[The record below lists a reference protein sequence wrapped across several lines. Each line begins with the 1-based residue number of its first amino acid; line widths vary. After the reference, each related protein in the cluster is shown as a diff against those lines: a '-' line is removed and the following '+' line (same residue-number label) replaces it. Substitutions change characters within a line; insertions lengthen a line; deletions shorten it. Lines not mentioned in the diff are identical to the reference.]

1 MDLRQV
7 FKRYGNVF
15 ESFTRKI
22 RSKKND
28 ELTTKADTAFVP
40 DGVYILHETL
50 GVRTVNEWNPK
61 NNNGVVGIL
70 LVEDDHKIVV
80 ALEDAP
86 ENLPWS
92 SEYGLINQPVD
103 FDEEE
108 DAQNDF
114 NGEYYCQKLDSPKF
128 PAAYYCK
135 TYNKGGRSW
144 YLPSSG
150 ELRLICNHFKEI
162 QNALSIVGG
171 QKLVATWGK
180 DVPEYLSSTE
190 SSPGAVWA
198 LDFSDDYLDG
208 YDKVSDI
215 GKVRPVSKFGP
226 SNTLK
231 ESFTRKIR
239 SKKND
244 ELTTKADTAF
254 VPDGVYILHE
264 TLGVNGVEG
273 WNPKNNNGVVGIL
286 LIEDDHKIV
295 VATEDAPEDLPWSFT
310 KRGLI
315 NQPVDELEDAES
327 DFNGEYYCQ
336 KLNSPNYPA
345 AYYCKT
351 YNKGNRDWYLPSSGE
366 LWMIYRHLDEIQNA
380 LSIVGGQKFITTWD
394 DENDVPV
401 YWSSTER
408 CSVSAWK
415 LDFDYGDLSSW
426 YNKVGY
432 SNKVRPVSKFD
443 FSTLKE
449 SFTRKIRSKKND
461 ELTTKADTAFVP
473 DGVYILHETLGV
485 KSVEGWNPKNNKGV
499 VGVLLIEDDHKIVV
513 ATEDAPVKLKW
524 SKESES
530 VNQPVE
536 NIEDA
541 KSDFNGEEHCIK
553 FNSTDFPAAYYCKT
567 YNKGNRDWYLPSSG
581 ELWMIYRHLDEIQ
594 NALET
599 VGGKKF
605 VTVWDDDVPMYWSS
619 TDYCVKT
626 AWALGLDYGTLNR
639 HIDKVGYNLTVR
651 PVSKFKSSELKES
664 FIKKVSSK
672 KTTDLVPDLHYPDGV
687 YIFHRTLG
695 VKTVEEWNKDDNNG
709 VIGILVAEDGHEF
722 VVGLKDAAQVFQW
735 SKNYG
740 LVNEPIE
747 DIEDAKTDFNGKDYY
762 WSLNSIDFPASYYL
776 PWGED
781 DRRWYLP
788 SAGEMYTIYRNFN
801 DVQNALSVVGGQKLI
816 TSQNRGQYGYWT
828 STEYSNTSAWYMLY
842 LDKGRLS
849 KWGNKVSDKYR
860 VRPVAK
866 FEPLKL
872 KESFTKKIGKKNVS
886 EIIGKSERV
895 FLEESIT
902 QMVYSFGKY
911 DMVQDIDKKHI
922 LGYELPFGCLP
933 EFFEGNSNKVLD
945 NGDVVKRTE
954 TRSLMGYTQT
964 YEIIA
969 SHIYF
974 NSSRKKVYVGMY
986 RPSPLNQ
993 SESSPKIY
1001 NLYGAASSG
1010 ILELSEF
1017 SIDELRQIL
1026 QNLQERTKMKK
1037 PLRKKIVLK
1046 R

>member
-1 MDLRQV
+1 MKQLKSTKIQKELLRKSLDESV
-7 FKRYGNVF
+7 SMILNID

-28 ELTTKADTAFVP
+28 ELTAKADTAFVP

-50 GVRTVNEWNPK
+50 GVRDVEGWNPK
-61 NNNGVVGIL
+61 DNEGVVGVL
-70 LVEDDHKIVV
+70 VVEDGHQIVV
-80 ALEDAP
+80 ALENAP
-86 ENLPWS
+86 KNTYWSKENVQVNT
-92 SEYGLINQPVD
+92 INKSQ
-103 FDEEE
+103 EM
-108 DAQNDF
+108 AKSDF
-114 NGEYYCQKLDSPKF
+114 NGEAYCKNLNSPDF
-128 PAAYYCK
+128 PAAYYCLNYK
-135 TYNKGGRSW
+135 KGG
-144 YLPSSG
+144 
-150 ELRLICNHFKEI
+150 
-162 QNALSIVGG
+162 
-171 QKLVATWGK
+171 
-180 DVPEYLSSTE
+180 
-190 SSPGAVWA
+190 
-198 LDFSDDYLDG
+198 
-208 YDKVSDI
+208 
-215 GKVRPVSKFGP
+215 
-226 SNTLK
+226 
-231 ESFTRKIR
+231 
-239 SKKND
+239 
-244 ELTTKADTAF
+244 
-254 VPDGVYILHE
+254 
-264 TLGVNGVEG
+264 
-273 WNPKNNNGVVGIL
+273 
-286 LIEDDHKIV
+286 
-295 VATEDAPEDLPWSFT
+295 
-310 KRGLI
+310 
-315 NQPVDELEDAES
+315 LE
-327 DFNGEYYCQ
+327 
-336 KLNSPNYPA
+336 
-345 AYYCKT
+345 
-351 YNKGNRDWYLPSSGE
+351 WYLPSSGE
-366 LWMIYRHLDEIQNA
+366 LWLIFQNLESIENA
-380 LSIVGGQKFITTWD
+380 LVIAGG
-394 DENDVPV
+394 
-401 YWSSTER
+401 ER
-408 CSVSAWK
+408 MTKNFYSW
-415 LDFDYGDLSSW
+415 YLSS
-426 YNKVGY
+426 
-432 SNKVRPVSKFD
+432 
-443 FSTLKE
+443 
-449 SFTRKIRSKKND
+449 
-461 ELTTKADTAFVP
+461 
-473 DGVYILHETLGV
+473 
-485 KSVEGWNPKNNKGV
+485 
-499 VGVLLIEDDHKIVV
+499 
-513 ATEDAPVKLKW
+513 
-524 SKESES
+524 SES
-530 VNQPVE
+530 NLECVWGFDVVY
-536 NIEDA
+536 
-541 KSDFNGEEHCIK
+541 FNL
-553 FNSTDFPAAYYCKT
+553 Y
-567 YNKGNRDWYLPSSG
+567 GNRKVAH
-581 ELWMIYRHLDEIQ
+581 ER
-594 NALET
+594 
-599 VGGKKF
+599 GG
-605 VTVWDDDVPMYWSS
+605 
-619 TDYCVKT
+619 
-626 AWALGLDYGTLNR
+626 
-639 HIDKVGYNLTVR
+639 VR

-922 LGYELPFGCLP
+922 LGYELPYGCLP
-933 EFFEGNSNKVLD
+933 KFFESKKFVD
-945 NGDVVKRTE
+945 NGDVIKRTE
-954 TRSLMGYTQT
+954 TCSPMGYTLR
-964 YEIIA
+964 YEIVA

-974 NSSRKKVYVGMY
+974 NPLRKKVYVGMY

-1046 R
+1046 SEENY